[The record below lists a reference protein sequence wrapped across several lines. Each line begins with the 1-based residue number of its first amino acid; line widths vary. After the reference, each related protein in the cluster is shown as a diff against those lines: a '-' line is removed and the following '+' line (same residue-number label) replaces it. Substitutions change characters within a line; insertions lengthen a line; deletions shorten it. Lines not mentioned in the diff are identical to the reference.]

1 MSSAASIR
9 NSFSRLPLFD
19 RLSRWLDAI
28 PHPHLVCEISERHV
42 AGARS
47 SLTGLG
53 VEGFAVESVPEGIV
67 TASPVEV
74 NVANPDALREIVR
87 RTLDRVGSGLDLALL
102 LPDPVVRVF
111 LLHFDTFPR
120 RAEEAIPLLRWRL
133 KKSVPFDVEDTVVSY
148 HLQPARG
155 EGVDVLAAVAR
166 QRIIRQY
173 EELVESAGG
182 HPGVVLSSTLATLP
196 LLEEAR
202 TTLVARM
209 AGHALTTVIARGDS
223 LCVYRC
229 SEMSGDA
236 SSLSPQALLDE
247 IYPAV
252 AFCQDSWQESVQQV
266 RLAGFVGRFQEFR
279 LAIEAELSCSVA
291 PLAAS
296 SALDTRL
303 ASQVRPLLERE
314 LEPLVGWILNRG
326 A

>member
-1 MSSAASIR
+1 MSSAPGIR
-9 NSFSRLPLFD
+9 APLARLPFVD
-19 RLSRWLDAI
+19 RLTHWLDAI
-28 PHPHLVCEISERHV
+28 PHPHLACEISESHI
-42 AGARS
+42 AAARS

-53 VEGFAVESVPEGIV
+53 VEGFAVENLPEGIV
-67 TASPVEV
+67 AASPVEL
-74 NVANPDALREIVR
+74 NVTNPDSLREVLR
-87 RTLDRVGSGLDLALL
+87 RTLERVGAGPEVALL

-120 RAEEAIPLLRWRL
+120 RTEEAVPLLRWRL

-148 HLQPARG
+148 LLQPARG

-173 EELVESAGG
+173 EELVEAAGA
-182 HPGVVLSSTLATLP
+182 HVGVVLSSTLATLP
-196 LLEEAR
+196 LLEGGR

-209 AGHALTTVIARGDS
+209 AGRALTTVIARGDS

-229 SEMSGDA
+229 TEMAEPA
-236 SSLSPQALLDE
+236 SALPVQVLLDE

-252 AFCQDSWQESVQQV
+252 AFCQDNWQESVQQV
-266 RLAGFVGRFQEFR
+266 RLAGFGGRFQEFR
-279 LAIEAELSCSVA
+279 QAIEGELASPVA
-291 PLAAS
+291 PLASS
-296 SALDTRL
+296 SALDSRL
-303 ASQVRPLLERE
+303 ASQSKPLLDRE

>member
-1 MSSAASIR
+1 MAA
-9 NSFSRLPLFD
+9 
-19 RLSRWLDAI
+19 
-28 PHPHLVCEISERHV
+28 V
-42 AGARS
+42 RS

-53 VEGFAVESVPEGIV
+53 MEGFAVESVPEGVV
-67 TASPVEV
+67 TASPVEL
-74 NVANPDALREIVR
+74 NVANPESLRDVLR
-87 RTLDRVGSGLDLALL
+87 RTLDRVGTGLDLALL

-120 RAEEAIPLLRWRL
+120 RSEEAIPLLRWRL

-155 EGVDVLAAVAR
+155 EGVDVLAAVVR
-166 QRIIRQY
+166 QRIVRQY

-196 LLEEAR
+196 FLEESR

-209 AGHALTTVIARGDS
+209 AGRALTTVIGRGDS

-229 SEMSGDA
+229 TEMSEDA
-236 SSLSPQALLDE
+236 SSLPAQSLLDE
-247 IYPAV
+247 IYPAL

-266 RLAGFVGRFQEFR
+266 RLAGLGGRFQEFR
-279 LAIEAELSCSVA
+279 QAIEGELSCSVA
-291 PLAAS
+291 PLAS
-296 SALDTRL
+296 SSTLDTRL
-303 ASQVRPLLERE
+303 ASQARPLLERE